1 MQGFFVFYLILIF
14 SISYL
19 TCIYLI
25 PYVCQIG
32 LQFNV
37 LDKKEERKLNFNN
50 QVRLGG
56 LSIIIPFYLSIFLS
70 YLTNSFNYELLN
82 LDFGQVTPLIIV
94 IIAGSLSFYT
104 LGLFDDLFSLS
115 PFLRLA
121 IQIIIILILI
131 SFGLI
136 IDINGFLEKINIS
149 HNSNFEYTLSILLTV
164 ILIAGI
170 INSFNWIDG
179 LDGLASGVTCI
190 VSLGY
195 LVICLLEANSMVA
208 IFAASIAGASLGFL
222 KYNFHP
228 SKIIMG
234 DGGSYF
240 IGFMNAIIGLMTLC
254 PFENSSLI
262 NLSFDKAYLIFSFDN
277 LYILFIVLF
286 LPLFDMFIV
295 ILRRIFNGKSPFYPD
310 RTHLHHLFFDKGLS
324 QKRTVIFI
332 YSVTQ
337 FCVCIAI
344 NLNNFPGNY
353 SLILYSLIFLVVMS
367 FLIFPKSDLKWSQ
380 KK

>member
-1 MQGFFVFYLILIF
+1 MPGFFVFYLILIF

-70 YLTNSFNYELLN
+70 YLTNSFNYQLLN

-104 LGLFDDLFSLS
+104 LGLCDDLFTLS
-115 PFLRLA
+115 PYLRLA

-136 IDINGFLEKINIS
+136 IDINGFFEKINIAN
-149 HNSNFEYTLSILLTV
+149 NSNLEYSLSILLTV
-164 ILIAGI
+164 IFIAGI

-195 LVICLLEANSMVA
+195 LAICLLEGNSIVA

-228 SKIIMG
+228 SKLIMG

-240 IGFMNAIIGLMTLC
+240 IGFMNAIIGLMTIC
-254 PFENSSLI
+254 PNQSSNLI
-262 NLSFDKAYLIFSFDN
+262 NLSFDKAYLNFSFDN

-286 LPLFDMFIV
+286 LPIFDMFIV
-295 ILRRIFNGKSPFYPD
+295 IVRRIFSGKSPFYPD

-337 FCVCIAI
+337 FCVCMAI
-344 NLNNFPGNY
+344 NLNNIKGNY
-353 SLILYSLIFLVVMS
+353 SLTLYSSIFLVVMS
-367 FLIFPKSDLKWSQ
+367 FLIFPKSNFSLHQ

>member
-1 MQGFFVFYLILIF
+1 MQVFFIFYLILIF
-14 SISYL
+14 LISFSS
-19 TCIYLI
+19 CIYLI
-25 PYVCQIG
+25 PYVCQLG

-37 LDKKEERKLNFNN
+37 LDKEDARKLNFNN

-56 LSIIIPFYLSIFLS
+56 LAIIIPFYLSIFLS
-70 YLTNSFNYELLN
+70 YLTNSFNYQLLN
-82 LDFGQVTPLIIV
+82 VDFGEVTPLIIV
-94 IIAGSLSFYT
+94 IVAGSLSFYT
-104 LGLFDDLFSLS
+104 LGLSDDLFTLS
-115 PFLRLA
+115 PYLRLA

-136 IDINGFLEKINIS
+136 IDINGFFEKINIVD
-149 HNSNFEYTLSILLTV
+149 NSNLEYSFSIFLTV
-164 ILIAGI
+164 IFIAGI

-195 LVICLLEANSMVA
+195 LAMCLLEGKSLVA
-208 IFAASIAGASLGFL
+208 ILAASIAGASLGFL

-240 IGFMNAIIGLMTLC
+240 IGFMNAIIGLMTIS
-254 PFENSSLI
+254 PFQNS
-262 NLSFDKAYLIFSFDN
+262 NLMNLGFDKMYLNFSFDKLYL
-277 LYILFIVLF
+277 LFIILF
-286 LPLFDMFIV
+286 LPIFDMFIV

-310 RTHLHHLFFDKGLS
+310 RTHLHHLFCDKGLS

-332 YSVTQ
+332 YAITQ

-344 NLNNFPGNY
+344 NLNNIKGNY
-353 SLILYSLIFLVVMS
+353 NLTLCSSIFLVIMC
-367 FLIFPKSDLKWSQ
+367 FLIFPKSNFSFSQ

>member
-1 MQGFFVFYLILIF
+1 MQGFFVFYLILVF
-14 SISYL
+14 SISFL

-25 PYVCQIG
+25 PYVCQLG

-104 LGLFDDLFSLS
+104 LGLCDDLFTLS
-115 PFLRLA
+115 PYLRLA
-121 IQIIIILILI
+121 IQIVVILILI

-136 IDINGFLEKINIS
+136 IDLNGFFEKINIAN
-149 HNSNFEYTLSILLTV
+149 NSNLEFSLSILLTV
-164 ILIAGI
+164 IFIAGI

-195 LVICLLEANSMVA
+195 LTICLLEGNSIVA

-240 IGFMNAIIGLMTLC
+240 IGFMNAIIGLMTIC
-254 PFENSSLI
+254 PFQSTNLI
-262 NLSFDKAYLIFSFDN
+262 NLSFDKAYLNFSFDK

-286 LPLFDMFIV
+286 LPIFDMFIV
-295 ILRRIFNGKSPFYPD
+295 ILRRIFTGKSPFYPD

-344 NLNNFPGNY
+344 NLNNFKGNY
-353 SLILYSLIFLVVMS
+353 SLTLFSLIFLVIMS
-367 FLIFPKSDLKWSQ
+367 FLIFPKSNFSLHQ